1 MLIELKIN
9 QFTKLNHTIFKALN
23 WTIHKGENWAI
34 VGDIGTGKTIL
45 LQILAGV
52 EYLSLQDGVLKIN
65 DNLKKEDFGY
75 ISFLDDK
82 KWIKRADFYYQ
93 QRYYTSFTDEEMK
106 LQEFLGFSL
115 LEKNQVTYYNSLLL
129 KYQLANLLEIPYIQ
143 LSNGQKNKAILIKAF
158 LLDYK
163 VLLFDNPFIGIDVES
178 REDVLNLIDELIQRK
193 KIVIYTSN
201 YHRFAN
207 TTTHILELN
216 KQGVPMSIP
225 VEKYPF
231 DNTIQKSRNKTSTR
245 TIINQKIIELE
256 NVTIQYH
263 EKKILDQINWEVFE
277 GEKWAIVGKNGSGK
291 STLLSLLYADHPQAY
306 KNKILLFNEPK
317 HTQSIWEVKSK
328 IGYLSSEFHLHFNMP
343 LNVFETI
350 ATGFTDT
357 LSLQGK
363 LNEEQ
368 CSSINHALNYFNIS
382 SLMQRLFSSLSFG
395 EQRLVL
401 FIRAIIKLP
410 KLLILDEAYQGFD
423 KNTISICNTY
433 IDEILPKETTI
444 VFTSHYQEEMPKCI
458 SNFLFLSNGKIVS
471 KN

>member
-129 KYQLANLLEIPYIQ
+129 KYQLDNLLEIPYIQ

-163 VLLFDNPFIGIDVES
+163 ILLFDNPFIGIDVES
-178 REDVLNLIDELIQRK
+178 REDVLNLIDELIQRQ

-216 KQGVPMSIP
+216 KQGVPISIP

-263 EKKILDQINWEVFE
+263 EKKILDQINWEVFD
-277 GEKWAIVGKNGSGK
+277 GEK
-291 STLLSLLYADHPQAY
+291 
-306 KNKILLFNEPK
+306 
-317 HTQSIWEVKSK
+317 
-328 IGYLSSEFHLHFNMP
+328 
-343 LNVFETI
+343 
-350 ATGFTDT
+350 
-357 LSLQGK
+357 
-363 LNEEQ
+363 
-368 CSSINHALNYFNIS
+368 
-382 SLMQRLFSSLSFG
+382 
-395 EQRLVL
+395 
-401 FIRAIIKLP
+401 
-410 KLLILDEAYQGFD
+410 
-423 KNTISICNTY
+423 
-433 IDEILPKETTI
+433 
-444 VFTSHYQEEMPKCI
+444 
-458 SNFLFLSNGKIVS
+458 
-471 KN
+471 